1 MLDLLLEPGCT
12 WAGELLPSVGV
23 LVIAVIDTMVSLL
36 RPCDGDELLG
46 FRLLLRVAAVD
57 VMGLF
62 ATVGN
67 RVLPDVCFL
76 ELDFL
81 EMLGELVT
89 NEAEERDCDISRML

>member
-1 MLDLLLEPGCT
+1 VLDLLLEPGCT
-12 WAGELLPSVGV
+12 WAGELLPAVGV
-23 LVIAVIDTMVSLL
+23 LVIAVIDMVSLL

-46 FRLLLRVAAVD
+46 FRLLLRIAAVTG
-57 VMGLF
+57 MGLF

-67 RVLPDVCFL
+67 RVLPDICFL

-89 NEAEERDCDISRML
+89 NEAEERDFDISRML